1 MPVLITITAISYL
14 FLGGGSSASFLAP
27 SALRKKLESL
37 PEGSTRDEAL
47 AVADQIDALARAYDQ
62 ATERATTTYAED
74 VVDHASSADS
84 LIALLKRHDDERSEV
99 LRRLV
104 RLRQEMLEGLS
115 EKEWRKVF
123 NG

>member
-1 MPVLITITAISYL
+1 MPVLITITTISYL
-14 FLGGGSSASFLAP
+14 FFRGGSSASFLAP
-27 SALRKKLESL
+27 SALRKRLEKLPADPS
-37 PEGSTRDEAL
+37 RDEAL
-47 AVADQIDALARAYDQ
+47 EIADQVDALARDYDQ

-74 VVDHASSADS
+74 VLNHASSADS
-84 LIALLKRHDDERSEV
+84 LIALLKRHDEERGEV

-123 NG
+123 KG